1 MIIDWLEKG
10 PLDLEYKQYRLL
22 AYLKEVD
29 TDWNQYLL
37 YPHLSNVVEYNRL
50 LNLISK
56 NKTEIE
62 ELFPKDIVGIDLDTK
77 KLIYEVKDQPN
88 ISMGEDIQ
96 EIIDWGIKRLDEYS
110 QIGIIIYE
118 DIAEDIHVNRI
129 GLESNVKDEGYI
141 IFFDETV
148 NVYYFNIGKILI
160 DVNGGKYLFTKK
172 IKEFKRKSFQT
183 PNDVKLELLKE
194 GKHLSIPDFYSVE
207 GHRPYPLEETVLPM
221 VKRKILVHSKNT

>member
-29 TDWNQYLL
+29 MDWNQYLL

-88 ISMGEDIQ
+88 INMGEDIQ
-96 EIIDWGIKRLDEYS
+96 EIIDWGIKCLDEYS

-148 NVYYFNIGKILI
+148 NIYYFNIGKILI

-221 VKRKILVHSKNT
+221 VKRKILVHSNNT

>member
-22 AYLKEVD
+22 SYLKEVD

-148 NVYYFNIGKILI
+148 NIYYFNIGKILI

>member
-148 NVYYFNIGKILI
+148 NIYYFNIGKILI

>member
-1 MIIDWLEKG
+1 MVESLE
-10 PLDLEYKQYRLL
+10 
-22 AYLKEVD
+22 V
-29 TDWNQYLL
+29 
-37 YPHLSNVVEYNRL
+37 
-50 LNLISK
+50 
-56 NKTEIE
+56 
-62 ELFPKDIVGIDLDTK
+62 DTK

-148 NVYYFNIGKILI
+148 NIYYFNIGKILI

-172 IKEFKRKSFQT
+172 IKGFKRKSFQT

-194 GKHLSIPDFYSVE
+194 GKHLSVPDFYSVE